1 MIAVGVDVA
10 VAVTVSIGVA
20 VTVAVGIGVAV
31 IVGVAVTVVVGVG
44 VAVTDTVGVG
54 VAEGVADADID
65 GAAGDVGDMLGA
77 GVFGARATGPQA
89 VKLRTP
95 AASRLCFFHMTLR
108 WRRGRG
114 GSLGVRGKLRG
125 RKARDEGRGLVRVF
139 RSDKNQELRSG
150 AGVTAVGGSEVPG
163 LPRSR

>member
-31 IVGVAVTVVVGVG
+31 IVGVAVTVMVG
-44 VAVTDTVGVG
+44 VAVTDAVGVG